1 MGTDNAA
8 LVEAARAGDTAA
20 QDELVAACLPL
31 VYNIVGRALN
41 GHADVDDVV
50 QETMLRV
57 INGLGELRDP
67 AGFRSWL
74 VAITTNQL
82 RTHWRE
88 RRPETPLDG
97 LPGTGADV
105 PDPAADF
112 VAVTIERL
120 GLEGQRKE
128 VAEATRWLDEGER
141 EVLSLWWLEAA
152 GELTRA
158 EVAAALGLTPQHTAV
173 RVQRIKERLDTA
185 RGVVRALGASPRCPA
200 LDGLVA
206 TWDGTP
212 SALWRKRVARHAR
225 GCGACGG
232 AWTSLV
238 PAEGLLVGFGLVPVA
253 GALLDWWGSATVLR
267 TEAVAAVRPGGYGDV
282 PGPDAGGLSGQGAG
296 APRTAHDTRV
306 GDGGTTNTAQQHS
319 HPANPMKTTKGKH
332 GVTHAKRNNPR
343 AKAKHGTKGKRVAI
357 GAAALAVVAGGAIIG
372 GTEFFSDSS
381 SGTEASTRVTTG
393 DAAVPLGDRAATADP
408 SPSAR
413 PSASAKATKDGK
425 DDKKEKKD
433 KGKEGDKSKDK
444 EKAGK
449 EETAT
454 QERSATPSSSAS
466 DSGSGSGS
474 GSGAGSGARQ
484 DGSRTSDSARTTAR
498 SAAKAPAPSKGD
510 VGGSLQQQVTAI
522 VNAERAKAGCSPVR
536 LNALLTQAAQG
547 HSDDMAARNFFDHTN
562 PDGKG
567 PGDRITAVGYRWSTY
582 GENIA
587 YGQQTPASV
596 MDTWMHSSGHRANI
610 LNCSFDEIGVGINNA
625 PGGPRWTQV
634 FGAR

>member
-1 MGTDNAA
+1 MSTDNAA

-20 QDELVAACLPL
+20 QDELVADCLPL

-74 VAITTNQL
+74 VAITTNQI

-88 RRPETPLDG
+88 RRPETPLEG

-112 VAVTIERL
+112 VAVTIVRL

-128 VAEATRWLDEGER
+128 VAEATRWLDAGER

-158 EVAAALGLTPQHTAV
+158 EVAGALGLTPQHTAV
-173 RVQRIKERLDTA
+173 RVQRIKDRLDTA
-185 RGVVRALGASPRCPA
+185 RGVVRALSATPRCPA
-200 LDGLVA
+200 LAGLVA
-206 TWDGTP
+206 PWDGVP

-225 GCGACGG
+225 GCGRCDG
-232 AWTSLV
+232 AWSALV

-253 GALLDWWGSATVLR
+253 GALLGWWGSATVLR
-267 TEAVAAVRPGGYGDV
+267 TESAVAVTAPPPGG
-282 PGPDAGGLSGQGAG
+282 PETSGTSGA
-296 APRTAHDTRV
+296 TADPMHHTHP
-306 GDGGTTNTAQQHS
+306 THPTHPTSPTHTMHS
-319 HPANPMKTTKGKH
+319 AKTTKGKH
-332 GVTHAKRNNPR
+332 GVTNAKRTNPR
-343 AKAKHGTKGKRVAI
+343 AKSKHGTKGKRAAI
-357 GAAALAVVAGGAIIG
+357 GAAVLAVVAGGAVIG
-372 GTEFFSDSS
+372 GSDLFSDSS
-381 SGTEASTRVTTG
+381 SGTEASSKVTTG
-393 DAAVPLGDRAATADP
+393 GDAAPLGDRATTADP
-408 SPSAR
+408 TPSAR
-413 PSASAKATKDGK
+413 PSASAKATKDAKNKADKDGK
-425 DDKKEKKD
+425 DGKGEKSAKKGDASESASGKGEAKKE
-433 KGKEGDKSKDK
+433 
-444 EKAGK
+444 
-449 EETAT
+449 
-454 QERSATPSSSAS
+454 RSSSAS
-466 DSGSGSGS
+466 GSGSQS
-474 GSGAGSGARQ
+474 TTSTRAESRSQETRQSGAA
-484 DGSRTSDSARTTAR
+484 SRTPAKR
-498 SAAKAPAPSKGD
+498 SAKVPAPAAGNP
-510 VGGSLQQQVTAI
+510 GGSLQQQVTAL

-536 LNALLTQAAQG
+536 ANSQLTQAAQG

-567 PGDRITAVGYRWSTY
+567 PGDRVTAAGYRWSTY

-596 MDTWMHSSGHRANI
+596 MDTWMNSSGHRANI
-610 LNCSFDEIGVGINNA
+610 LNCSFKEIGVGINNA

-634 FGAR
+634 FGAQ